1 MADEYRSIER
11 DNTTHTKTN
20 NGMPFIVGGLV
31 VAVGVIL
38 WLVFGGGVSTSTAP
52 TDSTTT
58 NSVTV
63 EPTAPA
69 ATEPAADPV
78 PTPAPAEPAEPAPAP
93 APAPADPVTPPV
105 TGTAPATP

>member
-11 DNTTHTKTN
+11 NTTTETKPSSN
-20 NGMPFIVGGLV
+20 IAFIVGGLV

-38 WLVFGGGVSTSTAP
+38 WLVFGGMSTSTTP
-52 TDSTTT
+52 TSSTTNT
-58 NSVTV
+58 SVTV

-69 ATEPAADPV
+69 APAPAADPA
-78 PTPAPAEPAEPAPAP
+78 PAPAPAEPTPAPAP